1 MPVTAA
7 ERRWARGWALAVM
20 ALASLPYLLLWAI
33 TPPGR
38 VFWGFVNN
46 PDDHCVYLSWMRQAE
61 QGHFFLQNLFTGD
74 PHPGRQINFFFWL
87 LGLLGRITHLPLA
100 LIYHLARF
108 GFGALLLVLAYDLAA
123 FLTDDRASRRAAFGF
138 TALSS
143 GLGWLFWPP
152 ADAPY
157 PFVYPIDTWQ
167 PEAVT
172 FLSLYAN
179 ALFCAAMAA
188 MVGLFL
194 CLLHAQRTGKRGYVI
209 GAGLLGFLL
218 GNFHSYDVI
227 GVAAVW
233 AVYLLATGLAA
244 RRVPVPELRQ
254 AALAGLIGLP
264 SVLYQ
269 YYLLHADPVFQAR
282 AAVPTPS
289 PAPQYYL
296 LGYGLLVPLAA
307 VGGWRLLRS
316 DGGQRPAA
324 FFPIVWTVVGLAVA
338 YLPTAFQRKLAEGL
352 HLPVALLAAL
362 GAVWLGARLAGRT
375 KQAWMLPALLL
386 LLTIPSNVRFVAR
399 DWNHAINLNRGSTG
413 LHLVFWPKQELEAM
427 RRLHDW
433 VPAPALIQ
441 AVPWP
446 SCLIPAMSGR
456 RVWAGHWG
464 ETPDFGHKAGA
475 VLHFFDPN
483 TSSDWRRQ
491 FLATTGITHIFLG
504 EGDFDGV
511 DRSEAARKATR
522 ESLDREPFLR
532 PVHRLWDTLLY
543 QVVLDRR

>member
-7 ERRWARGWALAVM
+7 ERRWAWGWALAVM
-20 ALASLPYLLLWAI
+20 SLASLPYLLLWAI

-46 PDDHCVYLSWMRQAE
+46 PDDHCVYLAWMRQAE

-74 PHPGRQINFFFWL
+74 PHPGRQINLFFWL

-100 LIYHLARF
+100 LVYHLARF

-123 FLTDDRASRRAAFGF
+123 FLTEDRSSRRVAFGL

-152 ADAPY
+152 ADANPLG
-157 PFVYPIDTWQ
+157 YPIDTWQ

-194 CLLHAQRTGKRGYVI
+194 CLLQAQRTGKRGYVI
-209 GAGLLGFLL
+209 GAGLLGFLV

-227 GVAAVW
+227 TVAAVW

-244 RRVPVPELRQ
+244 RRAPVPELRQ

-316 DGGQRPAA
+316 DGERRPAA
-324 FFPIVWTVVGLAVA
+324 FFPVVWAVVGLAVA

-362 GAVWLGARLAGRT
+362 GAVWLGAWLAGRT
-375 KQAWMLPALLL
+375 KRAWVLPALLL
-386 LLTIPSNVRFVAR
+386 LLTTPSNVRFVAR
-399 DWNHAINLNRGSTG
+399 DGNRAVQENVGSTG
-413 LHLVFWPKQELEAM
+413 LHPVFWPREEMEAIG
-427 RRLHDW
+427 RLHGW
-433 VPAPALIQ
+433 VPSAALVQ
-441 AVPWP
+441 AVPWT

-464 ETPDFGHKAGA
+464 ETPDFGHKFGA
-475 VLHFFDPN
+475 VLHFFDSN

-491 FLATTGITHIFLG
+491 FLATTGITHLFVG
-504 EGDFDGV
+504 EGDFT
-511 DRSEAARKATR
+511 DRDEAARKATLA
-522 ESLDREPFLR
+522 SLEREPFLR
-532 PVHRLWDTLLY
+532 PVHRLGETILY
-543 QVVLDRR
+543 QVVLNRR